1 MPNLVARLA
10 ASLICGFA
18 KAVTGVRAIWRGSE
32 PLARQRIY
40 FANHTSHGDFVL
52 IWAVLPGAL
61 RQLTRPVARADYWQ
75 RGAWRRFIAEQVFR
89 GVLISPAKGRHHAL
103 NPLEQMNHAL
113 SAGDSLIVFPEGT
126 RNTSGGLL
134 PFKSGLYHLAKAH
147 PEVELI
153 PVWIENLGRVMPK
166 GALIPIPL
174 LCSLSFGQPLRLEAD
189 EGKVAFLERARASML
204 SLAPLGDEVR

>member
-1 MPNLVARLA
+1 MAIEQLTA
-10 ASLICGFA
+10 ALICGFA
-18 KAVTGVRAIWRGSE
+18 KAVTGVRAVWRGSE
-32 PLARQRIY
+32 PLPRQRIY

-52 IWAVLPGAL
+52 IWAVLPPAL
-61 RQLTRPVARADYWQ
+61 RRLTRPVARADYWQ
-75 RGAWRRFIAEQVFR
+75 RGALRRFIAERVFR
-89 GVLISPAKGRHHAL
+89 GVLISPAAGRHHGL
-103 NPLEQMNHAL
+103 NPLQQMNLAL
-113 SAGDSLIVFPEGT
+113 SGGDSLIVFPEGT
-126 RNTSGGLL
+126 RNTAGGLL

-189 EGKVAFLERARASML
+189 EGKAAFLERASASML
-204 SLAPLGDEVR
+204 SLAPLGDEAK

>member
-18 KAVTGVRAIWRGSE
+18 KVVTGVRAIWRGSE

-52 IWAVLPGAL
+52 IWAVLPRTL

-75 RGAWRRFIAEQVFR
+75 RGAWRRFIAERVFR
-89 GVLISPAKGRHHAL
+89 GVLIRPAKGRHHAL

-174 LCSLSFGQPLRLEAD
+174 LCSLSFGQPLRLETD
-189 EGKVAFLERARASML
+189 EGKAAFLERARTSML
-204 SLAPLGDEVR
+204 SLAPLGDKVR